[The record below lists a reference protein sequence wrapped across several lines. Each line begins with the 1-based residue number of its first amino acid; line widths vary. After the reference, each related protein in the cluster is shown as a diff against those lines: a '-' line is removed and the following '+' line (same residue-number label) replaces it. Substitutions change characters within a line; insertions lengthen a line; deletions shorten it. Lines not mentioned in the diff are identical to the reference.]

1 VQELRPNFYG
11 VLERDGEQ
19 ERRGYLSTLRRR
31 QQRST
36 EQCHAT
42 SAELVSRSQGAPFL
56 MTRESTVAT
65 PLPTIEE
72 IKNAQDSV
80 YAVMPPTPQ
89 IVWPLLCERLGAEVW
104 VKHENHTP
112 IGAFKARTAV
122 VYAAEV
128 FRGSKDIRGLV
139 TATRGNHGQSVALAA
154 RRFNVPAHI
163 VVPQGNSAEKNA
175 AMRAQ
180 GANLIE
186 FGSDYQ
192 DSKEHAQK
200 LADENGWHFVPSYH
214 RDIVKGVATYWLEFF
229 SAVADLDVVYVPIG
243 QGSGICSC
251 CAVRNGM
258 NLRTRIMGVVAEGAP
273 AYALSF
279 EAGRKIAA
287 PVTTLLGD
295 GMACRLPDDASLEV
309 VLGNVDRVVRVS
321 EEEMRQ
327 AMKIYFTDTHNVV
340 EGAGAAGLAAAL
352 KEKHA
357 LRGKRLGLVA
367 TGGNVDHDVFAR
379 VLLD

>member
-1 VQELRPNFYG
+1 M
-11 VLERDGEQ
+11 
-19 ERRGYLSTLRRR
+19 T
-31 QQRST
+31 T
-36 EQCHAT
+36 E
-42 SAELVSRSQGAPFL
+42 SA
-56 MTRESTVAT
+56 VAV
-65 PLPTIEE
+65 PLPTIDE
-72 IKNAQDSV
+72 IKEAQDLV

-89 IVWPLLCERLGAEVW
+89 IVWPLLCQRLGAEVW

-112 IGAFKARTAV
+112 TGAFKARTAV
-122 VYAAEV
+122 VYAAEL
-128 FRGSKDIRGLV
+128 FRESKSIQGLV

-154 RRFNVPAHI
+154 RRFDVPAHI
-163 VVPQGNSAEKNA
+163 VVPQGNSTEKNA

-186 FGSDYQ
+186 FGNDYQ
-192 DSKEHAQK
+192 ESKERAQK
-200 LADENGWHFVPSYH
+200 LANENGWHFVPPYH

-229 SAVADLDVVYVPIG
+229 SAVSDLDIVYVPIG
-243 QGSGICSC
+243 QGSGICAC
-251 CAVRNGM
+251 CAVRNGL
-258 NLRTRIMGVVAEGAP
+258 NLRTKIVGVVADGAP

-279 EAGRKIAA
+279 EAGHKIAA

-295 GMACRLPDDASLEV
+295 GMACRVPDDASLAV
-309 VLGNVDRVVRVS
+309 VLENVDRVVRIS
-321 EEEMRQ
+321 EEEMRH

-352 KEKHA
+352 KEKDTLH
-357 LRGKRLGLVA
+357 GKRVGLVA

>member
-1 VQELRPNFYG
+1 
-11 VLERDGEQ
+11 
-19 ERRGYLSTLRRR
+19 
-31 QQRST
+31 
-36 EQCHAT
+36 
-42 SAELVSRSQGAPFL
+42 
-56 MTRESTVAT
+56 
-65 PLPTIEE
+65 
-72 IKNAQDSV
+72 V

-112 IGAFKARTAV
+112 TGAFKARTAV
-122 VYAAEV
+122 VYAAEL
-128 FRGSKDIRGLV
+128 FRESKSIQGLV

-154 RRFNVPAHI
+154 RRFDVPAHI
-163 VVPQGNSAEKNA
+163 VVPQGNSTEKNA

-186 FGSDYQ
+186 FGNDYQ
-192 DSKEHAQK
+192 ESKERAQK
-200 LADENGWHFVPSYH
+200 LANENGWHFVPPYH

-229 SAVADLDVVYVPIG
+229 SAVSDLDIVYVPIG
-243 QGSGICSC
+243 QGSGICAC
-251 CAVRNGM
+251 CAVRNGL
-258 NLRTRIMGVVAEGAP
+258 NLRTKIVGVVADGAP

-279 EAGRKIAA
+279 EAGHKIAA

-295 GMACRLPDDASLEV
+295 GMACRVPDDASLAV
-309 VLGNVDRVVRVS
+309 VLENVDRVVRIS
-321 EEEMRQ
+321 EEEMRH

-352 KEKHA
+352 KEKDTLH
-357 LRGKRLGLVA
+357 GKRVGLVA

>member
-1 VQELRPNFYG
+1 
-11 VLERDGEQ
+11 
-19 ERRGYLSTLRRR
+19 
-31 QQRST
+31 
-36 EQCHAT
+36 
-42 SAELVSRSQGAPFL
+42 

-65 PLPTIEE
+65 ALPTIDE
-72 IKNAQDSV
+72 IKQAQELV

-89 IVWPLLCERLGAEVW
+89 IAWPLLWERLGAQVW

-122 VYAAEV
+122 VYAAEL
-128 FRGSKDIRGLV
+128 FRGSNGIHGLV

-154 RRFNVPAHI
+154 RRFKVPAYI
-163 VVPQGNSAEKNA
+163 VVPQGNSAEKNS

-186 FGSDYQ
+186 FGSDFQ
-192 DSKEHAQK
+192 ESKEHAQK
-200 LADENGWHFVPSYH
+200 LAEERGWHLVPSYH

-229 SAVADLDVVYVPIG
+229 SEVSDLDVVYVPIG
-243 QGSGICSC
+243 QGSGICACS
-251 CAVRNGM
+251 AVRNGM
-258 NLRTRIMGVVAEGAP
+258 NLRTRIVGVVAEGAQ

-295 GMACRLPDDASLEV
+295 GMACRVPDDASLAV
-309 VLGNVDRVVRVS
+309 VLENAERVVRVS
-321 EEEMRQ
+321 EEEIRE
-327 AMKIYFTDTHNVV
+327 AMKIYFIDTHNVV

-357 LRGKRLGLVA
+357 LRGKRVGLVA